1 MIDRPVI
8 LGFTPIAC
16 TPISDTAWAVTAN
29 VDDPLEVNDG
39 WAIAR
44 LDVVFL
50 DQRNSLTAPDTVG
63 RYVISSIVNK
73 GSRTIGVMLDWAA
86 ASQPV
91 SPSECMNVRGYLAQ
105 PVDIVGTVMHPV
117 PQTILLQREM
127 IELAKQVEQY
137 AIGDEAA
144 ESEQARSFPTTEA
157 LAPGQL
163 VHVLPTGM
171 AVLATPQD
179 PARMP
184 AAGIVLSVS
193 NNLARVQ
200 TSGIV
205 GRIATGLLPGAPVFV
220 GDAGLPITNP
230 AGITLPAA
238 VQMIGV
244 ALDSFSICLS
254 ISGQMVK
261 RA

>member
-8 LGFTPIAC
+8 LGFTPINC
-16 TPISDTAWAVTAN
+16 TPMGDAAWAVTAN

-39 WAIAR
+39 WGIAR

-50 DQRNSLTAPDTVG
+50 DQRNSLTAPGTAG
-63 RYVISSIVNK
+63 RYVISGINNK
-73 GSRTIGVMLDWAA
+73 GSRTVGVTLEWAA
-86 ASQPV
+86 AGAPV
-91 SPSECMNVRGYLAQ
+91 SPSECMNVRGYLSQ
-105 PVDIVGTVMHPV
+105 PVDVVGTVAHPI
-117 PQTILLQREM
+117 PQTILLQREF
-127 IELAKQVEQY
+127 IDLAKKVELY

-144 ESEQARSFPTTEA
+144 ESEQAKSFPTTEA

-163 VHVLPTGM
+163 VHVLASGD
-171 AVLATPQD
+171 AVLASPQD

-193 NNLARVQ
+193 NGLARVQ

-205 GRIATGLLPGAPVFV
+205 GRLASSLLPGAPVFV

-230 AGITLPAA
+230 EGITLPAA

-244 ALDSFSICLS
+244 ALDSSSVCLS